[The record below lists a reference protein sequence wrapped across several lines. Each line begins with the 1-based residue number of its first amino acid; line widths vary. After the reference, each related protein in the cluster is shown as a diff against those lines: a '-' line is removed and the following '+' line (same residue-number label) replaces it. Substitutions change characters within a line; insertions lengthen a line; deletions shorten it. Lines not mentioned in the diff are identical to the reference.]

1 MNPYLLIIVLLL
13 GAIVFISSDRFGD
26 VAKTEIS
33 DTNEAIDSDK
43 EEVLD
48 SDVITK
54 PASET
59 KQTSEL
65 TIDLS
70 NKDLTKV
77 PDYVFKA
84 ITTEVLNLS
93 NNKLT
98 GALQAEVRQLEN
110 LKVLD
115 LSNNNFTGVPAEIGQ
130 LKNLEVLNLS
140 GNPITG
146 LPHELANLKNLKSLD
161 LRGTN
166 YSVQD
171 LEIVRKGLPSEV
183 IIYLK

>member
-1 MNPYLLIIVLLL
+1 MNMYILIIILLL
-13 GAIVFISSDRFGD
+13 GLIAFIGSDRLNND
-26 VAKTEIS
+26 SKNEI
-33 DTNEAIDSDK
+33 ID
-43 EEVLD
+43 
-48 SDVITK
+48 
-54 PASET
+54 T
-59 KQTSEL
+59 KQTISPDNQGVSDSGTVKPIVENKQTSQY

-70 NKDLTKV
+70 NTNLTKT
-77 PDYVFKA
+77 PDYVFKKVD
-84 ITTEVLNLS
+84 TEILNLS

-115 LSNNNFTGVPAEIGQ
+115 LSNNSFTGVPAEIGQ

-146 LPHELANLKNLKSLD
+146 LPNELANLKNLKSLD
-161 LRGTN
+161 LRKTD

-171 LEIVRKGLPSEV
+171 LELIKKGLSGDV